1 MQAKKRK
8 QVAYSAKLG
17 FGFSLAAALCWP
29 FVYFGPNLYLLRL
42 KCGKVGLLDYQQLL
56 SGPDQVHRPYN
67 TSYLTNFMTLPHCVI
82 TRLPGID
89 GPLSLAFSA
98 L

>member
-1 MQAKKRK
+1 MTKKSERRWSAGL
-8 QVAYSAKLG
+8 VLISVEPARPLLAKL
-17 FGFSLAAALCWP
+17 
-29 FVYFGPNLYLLRL
+29 N
-42 KCGKVGLLDYQQLL
+42 GKIGLLDYQQLL

-67 TSYLTNFMTLPHCVI
+67 TSYLTNFMTLPHGVI